1 MENQSMTRLMTGASV
16 VLTGVACFAG
26 GLSVPKPREV
36 VVVRS
41 PAPDCG
47 AEIRRLRAELD
58 RREIQIA
65 LIRSEIDEHHSFA
78 ATAKEIVR
86 EMFVR

>member
-1 MENQSMTRLMTGASV
+1 MTRLMAGGTLL
-16 VLTGVACFAG
+16 LTGIACFVG

-41 PAPDCG
+41 PPPDCG
-47 AEIRRLRAELD
+47 SEIKRLRDELD
-58 RREIQIA
+58 RREVQIE
-65 LIRSEIDEHHSFA
+65 LIRSEIDEHNSFA

-86 EMFVR
+86 EIFVR

>member
-1 MENQSMTRLMTGASV
+1 MTRLMVGVMVVVTGI
-16 VLTGVACFAG
+16 ACFVG

-41 PAPDCG
+41 PPPDCG
-47 AEIRRLRAELD
+47 SEIQRLRDELD
-58 RREIQIA
+58 RREVQIE
-65 LIRSEIDEHHSFA
+65 LIRSEIDEHNSFA
-78 ATAKEIVR
+78 TTAKEIVR

>member
-1 MENQSMTRLMTGASV
+1 MTRLMVGGMVVVTGI
-16 VLTGVACFAG
+16 ACFVG

-41 PAPDCG
+41 APPDCG
-47 AEIRRLRAELD
+47 TEIKRLRAELD
-58 RREIQIA
+58 RRELQIQ
-65 LIRSEIDEHHSFA
+65 LIRSEIDEHNSFA

-86 EMFVR
+86 EIFVR

>member
-1 MENQSMTRLMTGASV
+1 MTRLMVCLIVVVTGAAS
-16 VLTGVACFAG
+16 FAG
-26 GLSVPKPREV
+26 GLSVPRPREV

-41 PAPDCG
+41 PPSDCG
-47 AEIRRLRAELD
+47 AEVARLRAELD
-58 RREIQIA
+58 RREMQIQ

>member
-1 MENQSMTRLMTGASV
+1 MTRLMACATV
-16 VLTGVACFAG
+16 VVTGVACFAG

-36 VVVRS
+36 VVIRT
-41 PAPDCG
+41 PPPDCG
-47 AEIRRLRAELD
+47 AEIKRLRAELD
-58 RREIQIA
+58 RREIQIE

-78 ATAKEIVR
+78 ATAKELVR

>member
-1 MENQSMTRLMTGASV
+1 MTRLSIGVTVVVTGI
-16 VLTGVACFAG
+16 ACFVG

-41 PAPDCG
+41 APPDCG
-47 AEIRRLRAELD
+47 TEIKRLRAELD
-58 RREIQIA
+58 RRELQIE
-65 LIRSEIDEHHSFA
+65 LIRSEIDEHNSFA

-86 EMFVR
+86 EIFVR

>member
-1 MENQSMTRLMTGASV
+1 MTRLMVGGMVVVTGI
-16 VLTGVACFAG
+16 ACFAG

-41 PAPDCG
+41 LPPDCG
-47 AEIRRLRAELD
+47 TEIKRLRAELD
-58 RREIQIA
+58 RRELQIQ
-65 LIRSEIDEHHSFA
+65 LIRSEIDEHNSFA

-86 EMFVR
+86 EIFVR

>member
-1 MENQSMTRLMTGASV
+1 MTRLMVGVTVVVTGI
-16 VLTGVACFAG
+16 ACFTG

-41 PAPDCG
+41 PPPECG
-47 AEIRRLRAELD
+47 AEIKRLRAELD
-58 RREIQIA
+58 RRELQIQ
-65 LIRSEIDEHHSFA
+65 LIRSEIDEHNSFA

-86 EMFVR
+86 EIFVR

>member
-1 MENQSMTRLMTGASV
+1 MTRLMVGVTVVVTGI
-16 VLTGVACFAG
+16 ACFVG

-41 PAPDCG
+41 APPDCG
-47 AEIRRLRAELD
+47 AEIKRLRAELD
-58 RREIQIA
+58 RREVQIE
-65 LIRSEIDEHHSFA
+65 LIRSEIDEHNSFA

-86 EMFVR
+86 EIFVR

>member
-1 MENQSMTRLMTGASV
+1 MTRLMVGVTV
-16 VLTGVACFAG
+16 VVTGVTCFACG
-26 GLSVPKPREV
+26 MSVPKPREV

-41 PAPDCG
+41 PPPDCG
-47 AEIRRLRAELD
+47 AEIERLRAELV
-58 RREIQIA
+58 RRDVQID
-65 LIRSEIDEHHSFA
+65 LIRSEVDDHTSFV